1 MKIALCKASVYDTKI
16 SEDRPH
22 LTGANTSLFPDWLKS
37 NGVRQDNDL
46 LIQCLLK

>member
-46 LIQCLLK
+46 LI